1 MTDAVTP
8 QMTTIVGQVLNER
21 YEILEKIGEGGMA
34 VAYRGR
40 DRLLGRTVAI
50 KIMRPELAT
59 DAGFLA
65 RFRREARA
73 AAGMTHEHIAA
84 VHDTGSDGPYHY
96 IVMEYV
102 AGESLRDRLRREGP
116 LPLGEAL
123 RVATEAT
130 EALEAA
136 HSAGVIH
143 RDIKPH
149 NILLGRGGQVKVTD
163 FGIARAVSAPGS
175 GDTSAVIGTVS
186 YVSPEQARGDTV
198 GPQGDIYSLGATLF
212 EMLTGRPPFNGGD
225 RLAVLHKHV
234 YDRSPRPS
242 ELRPGLPPE
251 VDSVVG
257 HCLEKD
263 LSRRFASAR
272 ELRSYLAA
280 CPREED
286 LHLPGLARGRGG
298 AALGGA
304 LRAARWVR
312 RRAVWVA
319 IAVLIIAAAAVGIAI
334 YSSTRGDSGLVK
346 VPDVVGMSGPAA
358 REMLAG
364 LGLEYREIGASADD
378 NVTKGAVLSEDPAP
392 GSSVAR
398 ETVVKVVVSAG
409 TSAIAVPDVTQ
420 MSLAQAQK
428 NLEAQGLAI
437 GQVKEAYSESVPPGY
452 VAGTL
457 PASGARVVP
466 GTAVDI
472 VLSLG
477 REPPIPVGPPTPPT
491 GQTDPGREETLNFV
505 VPTDPGEHGE
515 VGVTIEL
522 FDESGRTKVYQAR
535 HRPGERIP
543 AQRIRVTSST
553 TARIYVNGKL
563 RAERHY
569 LP

>member
-1 MTDAVTP
+1 
-8 QMTTIVGQVLNER
+8 MTTIVGQVLNER

-73 AAGMTHEHIAA
+73 AAGITHEHIAA

-116 LPLGEAL
+116 LPLQEAL
-123 RVATEAT
+123 RIATEAA

-136 HSAGVIH
+136 HSSGVIH

-149 NILLGRGGQVKVTD
+149 NILLGRDGQVKVTD
-163 FGIARAVSAPGS
+163 FGIARAASAPGA

-186 YVSPEQARGDTV
+186 YLSPEQARGETV

-234 YDRSPRPS
+234 YDRPARPS

-251 VDSVVG
+251 ADFLIG

-263 LSRRFASAR
+263 LSQRFASAR
-272 ELRSYLAA
+272 ELLSYLAA
-280 CPREED
+280 CPRDED
-286 LHLPGLARGRGG
+286 RARHLAGPARGPAA
-298 AALGGA
+298 AALQW
-304 LRAARWVR
+304 LSRSVFWLQ
-312 RRAVWVA
+312 RRAVWVT
-319 IAVLIIAAAAVGIAI
+319 IAVLVLAGGIVGTGL
-334 YSSTRGDSGLVK
+334 YLHERLSSKLVK

-358 REMLAG
+358 RELLAN
-364 LGLEYREIGASADD
+364 LGLDYREIGAKADD
-378 NVTKGAVLSEDPAP
+378 DVPRGAVLSEDPVA
-392 GSSVAR
+392 GSSVAP

-409 TSAIAVPDVTQ
+409 TSAIAVADVSQ

-437 GQVKEAYSESVPPGY
+437 GQVKEEYSDTVPAGY
-452 VAGTL
+452 VARTL
-457 PASGARVVP
+457 PSSGAKVVP
-466 GTAVDI
+466 GTAIDI

-477 REPPIPVGPPTPPT
+477 REPAIPVGAQTPP
-491 GQTDPGREETLNFV
+491 GGRTDSGREETLNFA
-505 VPTDPGEHGE
+505 VPADPAARGQVEVAIEVEDDHGTTQLYR
-515 VGVTIEL
+515 G
-522 FDESGRTKVYQAR
+522 R
-535 HRPGERIP
+535 HRPGDRVP
-543 AQRIRVTSST
+543 PQKIRVISPT
-553 TARIYVNGKL
+553 TARIYVDGRL
-563 RAERHY
+563 RAERQY

>member
-1 MTDAVTP
+1 MP
-8 QMTTIVGQVLNER
+8 TIVGQVLNER

-73 AAGMTHEHIAA
+73 AAGITHEHIAA
-84 VHDTGSDGPYHY
+84 VYDTGSDGPYHY

-116 LPLGEAL
+116 LPLDEAV
-123 RVATEAT
+123 RIATETA

-136 HSAGVIH
+136 HSAAVIH

-149 NILLGRGGQVKVTD
+149 NILLGREGQVKVTD
-163 FGIARAVSAPGS
+163 FGIARAASAPGT
-175 GDTSAVIGTVS
+175 GDTSAVIGTVN
-186 YVSPEQARGDTV
+186 YVSPEQARGEAV

-212 EMLTGRPPFNGGD
+212 EMLTGKPPFNGGD

-234 YDRSPRPS
+234 YDRPPRPG
-242 ELRPGLPPE
+242 EFRPGLPPE
-251 VDSVVG
+251 VDSLVG

-272 ELRSYLAA
+272 ELRSHLAA
-280 CPREED
+280 CPRQED
-286 LHLPGLARGRGG
+286 LTAAAYPLLRMLQHRSPLAV
-298 AALGGA
+298 AIPPWL
-304 LRAARWVR
+304 R

-319 IAVLIIAAAAVGIAI
+319 IVALVIAGSAAGIALHA
-334 YSSTRGDSGLVK
+334 SARARQQLVK
-346 VPDVVGMSGPAA
+346 VPDILGMTAPGA
-358 REMLAG
+358 RELLSGLA
-364 LGLEYREIGASADD
+364 LGYREVGARPSDSVA
-378 NVTKGAVLSEDPAP
+378 KGAVLSQDPAA
-392 GSSVAR
+392 GISVAH
-398 ETVVKVVVSAG
+398 EMIVKVVISEGA
-409 TSAIAVPDVTQ
+409 SAIPVPAVTQ
-420 MSLAQAQK
+420 MSVAQAQK
-428 NLEAQGLAI
+428 NLEAAGLTV
-437 GQVKEAYSESVPPGY
+437 GDVKEAYSDTIPSGY

-457 PASGARVVP
+457 PAAGARVVP

-477 REPPIPVGPPTPPT
+477 REPAIPVGPPLPGA
-491 GQTDPGREETLNFV
+491 GQPDAGREETLNFV
-505 VPTDPGEHGE
+505 VPADPDKRGDVE
-515 VGVTIEL
+515 VMIEL
-522 FDESGRTKVYQAR
+522 SDDTGRTKLYQAR
-535 HRPGERIP
+535 HRPGDRIP
-543 AQRIRVTSST
+543 PQQIHVTERT
-553 TARIYVNGKL
+553 TARIFINGKL
-563 RAERHY
+563 HAERQY